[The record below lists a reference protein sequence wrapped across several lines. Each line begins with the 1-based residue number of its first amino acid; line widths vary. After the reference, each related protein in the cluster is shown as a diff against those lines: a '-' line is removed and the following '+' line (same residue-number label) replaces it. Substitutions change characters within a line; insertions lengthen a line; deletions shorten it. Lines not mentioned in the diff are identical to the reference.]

1 MDSTFDTGA
10 GAFITWRHTYMICKT
25 PGVFGSGEIR
35 SRHYDG
41 YRSNQTDTCNS
52 TDKVVIFFQ
61 FRSRVD
67 YIGGRFRDITK
78 LLAVWDVDGV
88 I

>member
-25 PGVFGSGEIR
+25 PGVFGSGEIC

-41 YRSNQTDTCNS
+41 YRSNQTDTGNP
-52 TDKVVIFFQ
+52 TDKVVISFQ

-67 YIGGRFRDITK
+67 YIGYLVLYISN
-78 LLAVWDVDGV
+78 LLGV
-88 I
+88 